1 MTVLEKILA
10 NKAEEVGHLKANTD
24 IDSLRRQAADAAPAR
39 NMIAA
44 LRACG
49 HVPIIAEIKRASPS
63 MGTIN
68 DRTDVA
74 SQARSYEK
82 GGAAG
87 LSVLT
92 DGPFFQGKLEDLCEA
107 RSSVALPVL
116 RKDFIIDSI
125 QLYQSR
131 AAGADAI
138 LLIAA
143 ALGLEHLRKLYL
155 ETVALGMTPI
165 VEVHAESELSGVMA
179 LDPVIVGINNRNL
192 RTMEVSLETC
202 VRLRPLIPERTL
214 VLAESG
220 IKGPE
225 DVASLL
231 DAGVDAF
238 LVGTT
243 LMKSGD
249 PEGTLARLCRVG
261 D

>member
-1 MTVLEKILA
+1 MTVLENILA
-10 NKAEEVGHLKANTD
+10 HKAEEVGLLKAHTD
-24 IDSLRRQAADAAPAR
+24 INDLHRHAAEAPPVR
-39 NMIAA
+39 DMIVA
-44 LRACG
+44 LRSCR

-63 MGTIN
+63 LGTIN

-74 SQARSYEK
+74 GQARSYEK

-92 DGPFFQGKLEDLCEA
+92 DGPFFKGKLEDIHEA
-107 RSSVALPVL
+107 RAHVTLPVL

-143 ALGLEHLRKLYL
+143 VLGLEHLRKLYL

-202 VRLRPLIPERTL
+202 VRLRPLIPEGTL

-225 DVASLL
+225 DVALLL

-249 PEGTLARLCRVG
+249 PEGTLSRLCRAG
-261 D
+261 G

>member
-1 MTVLEKILA
+1 MEL
-10 NKAEEVGHLKANTD
+10 
-24 IDSLRRQAADAAPAR
+24 
-39 NMIAA
+39 
-44 LRACG
+44 
-49 HVPIIAEIKRASPS
+49 
-63 MGTIN
+63 
-68 DRTDVA
+68 
-74 SQARSYEK
+74 
-82 GGAAG
+82 AG

-92 DGPFFQGKLEDLCEA
+92 DGPFFQGKLEDLREA
-107 RSSVALPVL
+107 RAHVALPVL

-143 ALGLEHLRKLYL
+143 ALSPTHLQELYL

-165 VEVHAESELSGVMA
+165 VEVHEESELSVVMA
-179 LDPVIVGINNRNL
+179 LDPMIVGINNRNL
-192 RTMEVSLETC
+192 RTMDVSLETC
-202 VRLRPLIPERTL
+202 VRLRPLIPEGTL

-220 IKGPE
+220 IKGPD

-249 PEGTLARLCRVG
+249 PERTLSRLCRLG
-261 D
+261 G

>member
-1 MTVLEKILA
+1 MTVLEDILA
-10 NKAEEVGHLKANTD
+10 QKIKEVRRLIADTDANDLK
-24 IDSLRRQAADAAPAR
+24 RHAAAAGPVR
-39 NMIAA
+39 DMIAA
-44 LRACG
+44 LRSCA

-63 MGTIN
+63 AGTIN
-68 DRTDVA
+68 DRTDVGG
-74 SQARSYEK
+74 QARSYAI

-92 DGPFFQGKLEDLCEA
+92 DGPFFQGKLEDLSEA
-107 RSSVALPVL
+107 RASVRVPVL
-116 RKDFIIDSI
+116 RKDFIIDPI

-143 ALGLEHLRKLYL
+143 ALSRQRLRELFL

-165 VEVHAESELSGVMA
+165 VEVHEESELSDVLE
-179 LDPVIVGINNRNL
+179 LDPAIVGINNRNL

-202 VRLRPLIPERTL
+202 MRLRPLVPAGTL

-225 DVASLL
+225 DVALLL

-243 LMKSGD
+243 LMKSED
-249 PEGTLARLCRVG
+249 PASTLSRLCRVG
-261 D
+261 G